1 MNYIDFEKVMNTR
14 NLSTTEVIIAEM
26 SANLKKLS
34 DGVSALVDEV
44 ERQRAE
50 NERLQHQIDMVYCD
64 LAPEV
69 ELIEEMAKGD
79 ATKREELL
87 DLYRHMGGD
96 YICDLYSQWSTDDKS
111 D

>member
-1 MNYIDFEKVMNTR
+1 MNYIDFGKVMNTR
-14 NLSTTEVIIAEM
+14 NLSTTEVIMLGMADNIKSLTDIVRGLMNEA
-26 SANLKKLS
+26 K
-34 DGVSALVDEV
+34 
-44 ERQRAE
+44 RQEAE

-69 ELIEEMAKGD
+69 ELIEEMASGD

-87 DLYRHMGGD
+87 DLYRHMGSD